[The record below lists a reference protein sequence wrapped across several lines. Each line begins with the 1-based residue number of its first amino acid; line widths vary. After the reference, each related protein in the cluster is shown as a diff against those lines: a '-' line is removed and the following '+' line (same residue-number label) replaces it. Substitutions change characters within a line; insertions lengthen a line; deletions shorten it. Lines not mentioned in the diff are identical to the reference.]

1 MKSYTKKQL
10 ADAAGVSTDT
20 LRRWLIA
27 DRAYMEQQGV
37 SCYARILPPH
47 IVKYLS
53 EKYGLDL
60 K

>member
-27 DRAYMEQQGV
+27 DRA
-37 SCYARILPPH
+37 
-47 IVKYLS
+47 
-53 EKYGLDL
+53 
-60 K
+60 

>member
-47 IVKYLS
+47 IVKYLCK
-53 EKYGLDL
+53 KYGLDL
-60 K
+60 E

>member
-20 LRRWLIA
+20 FRRWLHS
-27 DRAYMEQQGV
+27 DRAFLEQQGV

-47 IVKYLS
+47 IVKYLC
-53 EKYGLDL
+53 EKYSLDL
-60 K
+60 E